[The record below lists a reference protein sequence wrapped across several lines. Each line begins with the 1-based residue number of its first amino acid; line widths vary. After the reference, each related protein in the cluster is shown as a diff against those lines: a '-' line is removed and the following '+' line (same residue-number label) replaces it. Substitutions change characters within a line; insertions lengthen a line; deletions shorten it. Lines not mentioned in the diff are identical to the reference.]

1 MRNIE
6 CGVFDLPE
14 GKKPHPESVEG
25 RSGSYA
31 TYMRWR
37 PNPGI
42 IMMRVFVFLLA
53 MLATTSPALAE
64 EVGSFRNDWTGNGIV
79 VEAVSDPKV
88 EGVTC
93 HITRFDR
100 SLIDRLSKGN
110 WFIDPSNSSIACR
123 QTGPI
128 TVSDINTSA
137 RGEEVFSERLSLIFK
152 SLAVRRIYDKKNET
166 LVYVIYSRQ
175 VKDASAKMAISTVP
189 LYKSDVTWAG
199 GKK

>member
-1 MRNIE
+1 MR
-6 CGVFDLPE
+6 
-14 GKKPHPESVEG
+14 
-25 RSGSYA
+25 
-31 TYMRWR
+31 
-37 PNPGI
+37 
-42 IMMRVFVFLLA
+42 LA
-53 MLATTSPALAE
+53 SLVVAAALSLAAAFPAFAE
-64 EVGSFRNDWTGNGIV
+64 EVGSFRNDWTGNSIV
-79 VEAVSDPKV
+79 VEAVTDPKV

-128 TVSDINTSA
+128 TIGDINTSTK
-137 RGEEVFSERLSLIFK
+137 GEEVFSERLSLIFK

-189 LYKSDVTWAG
+189 LFRSEVTWAKE
-199 GKK
+199 KK